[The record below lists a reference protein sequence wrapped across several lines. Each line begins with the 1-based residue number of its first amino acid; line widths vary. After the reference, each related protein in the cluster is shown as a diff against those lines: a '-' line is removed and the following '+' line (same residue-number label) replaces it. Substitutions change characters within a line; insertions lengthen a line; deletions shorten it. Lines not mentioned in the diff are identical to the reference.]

1 MVNTK
6 DRNLVA
12 VVCYLLGFVTGVVVL
27 AVEKEDKFIRFHAAQ
42 STVTFGFLFLLNII
56 LGNTLGTFSFWGI
69 LSVGANFLV
78 LVVAVLIWIVS
89 MVWAYQGKIFKWPLA
104 GDWAQKLVGKST

>member
-1 MVNTK
+1 MTDTK

-12 VVCYLLGFVTGVVVL
+12 AVCYLLGFVTGAVVL

-42 STVTFGFLFLLNII
+42 SIIIFGFLFLLNII
-56 LGNTLGTFSFWGI
+56 LGNALGIFSFWGV

-78 LVVAVLIWIVS
+78 LAVALLIWIMS
-89 MVWAYQGKIFKWPLA
+89 MVWAYQGKMFKWPLA
-104 GDWAQKLVGKST
+104 GDWAQKLIE